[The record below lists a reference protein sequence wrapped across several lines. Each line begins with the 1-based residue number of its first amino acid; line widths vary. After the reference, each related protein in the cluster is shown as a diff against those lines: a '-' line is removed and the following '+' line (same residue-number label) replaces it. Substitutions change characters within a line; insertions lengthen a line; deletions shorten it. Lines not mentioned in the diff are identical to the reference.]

1 MKIEIKNKDK
11 AKETQFLL
19 KVQEPDPTGEVEIIS
34 RSPAV
39 VNIVSEKFEGQ
50 DLEMIPKFLRKMITS
65 QIEKKFSERGFKVSA
80 ELIN

>member
-11 AKETQFLL
+11 TKETEFLL
-19 KVQEPDPTGEVEIIS
+19 KVQEPDPIGEVEIIS

-50 DLEMIPKFLRKMITS
+50 DLEMIPKFLRKMITKQVES
-65 QIEKKFSERGFKVSA
+65 KFKGWGFKVSA